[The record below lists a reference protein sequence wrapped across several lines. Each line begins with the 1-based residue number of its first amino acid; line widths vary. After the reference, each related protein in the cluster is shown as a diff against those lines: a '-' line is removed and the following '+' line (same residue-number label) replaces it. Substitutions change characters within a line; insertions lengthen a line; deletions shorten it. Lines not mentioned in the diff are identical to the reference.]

1 MRHEAGMRVISV
13 TGFLGSGKTTTI
25 MTLARHL
32 TERGQR
38 VAFLVNDAG
47 EVQIDGA
54 VIQAGGHEVVEI
66 FTGCLCLMR
75 EDLYLG
81 LADLARIEGL
91 EWVIIEPSGMADAAR
106 LNRLL
111 ERFPRAIDPAVAA
124 RYRLHKRLSLVD
136 AARYRLLM
144 RSVRQLIRTSIQAAD
159 MIFLNKADITEEKE
173 LKGIEADI
181 RSLMQRG
188 AELERVSAKNGV
200 PIALLERVCGSH
212 EARI

>member
-1 MRHEAGMRVISV
+1 MRVISV
-13 TGFLGSGKTTTI
+13 VGFLGSGKTTTI
-25 MTLARHL
+25 MALARHL
-32 TERGQR
+32 TTKGQR

-47 EVQIDGA
+47 EVQIDGT
-54 VIQAGGHEVVEI
+54 VIRAGGHEVVEI

-106 LNRLL
+106 LTRLL

-124 RYRLHKRLSLVD
+124 RYRLQTRLSLVD

-144 RSVRQLIRTSIQAAD
+144 RSVRQLVRSSIQVAD
-159 MIFLNKADITEEKE
+159 LVFLNKADLTDETELSK
-173 LKGIEADI
+173 IEVDV
-181 RSLMQRG
+181 RSLIKKG
-188 AELERVSAKNGV
+188 AEVERVSAKNGLPV
-200 PIALLERVCGSH
+200 SLLDRVLLAH
-212 EARI
+212 EA

>member
-1 MRHEAGMRVISV
+1 
-13 TGFLGSGKTTTI
+13 
-25 MTLARHL
+25 
-32 TERGQR
+32 R

-47 EVQIDGA
+47 QVQIDGA

-111 ERFPRAIDPAVAA
+111 ERFPRGIDPALAA
-124 RYRLHKRLSLVD
+124 RYQLHTRLSLVD
-136 AARYRLLM
+136 AARYRPLIL
-144 RSVRQLIRTSIQAAD
+144 SVGPPLRTSLQ
-159 MIFLNKADITEEKE
+159 
-173 LKGIEADI
+173 
-181 RSLMQRG
+181 
-188 AELERVSAKNGV
+188 
-200 PIALLERVCGSH
+200 
-212 EARI
+212 

>member
-1 MRHEAGMRVISV
+1 MRVISV

-25 MTLARHL
+25 MALARRL
-32 TERGQR
+32 TEKGQR

-124 RYRLHKRLSLVD
+124 RYQLHKRLSLVD

-144 RSVRQLIRTSIQAAD
+144 RSVRQLIRTSIQTAD
-159 MIFLNKADITEEKE
+159 MIFLNKADLAEEQELAKIETE
-173 LKGIEADI
+173 I
-181 RSLMQRG
+181 RALMQRG

-200 PIALLERVCGSH
+200 PSALLERVCGSH